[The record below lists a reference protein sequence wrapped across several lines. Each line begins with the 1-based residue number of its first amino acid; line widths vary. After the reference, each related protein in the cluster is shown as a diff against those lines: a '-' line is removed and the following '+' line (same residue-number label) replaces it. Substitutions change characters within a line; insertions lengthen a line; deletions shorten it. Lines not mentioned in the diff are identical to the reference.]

1 MRPWISVFTIQ
12 RMDERFQT
20 EFYDGCESARHDGW
34 STDPEDVCEF
44 KTAAR
49 AQRRADRVGG
59 EVFSHQRQATAFEA
73 AMMARPIHTVSRRRA
88 A

>member
-1 MRPWISVFTIQ
+1 MRPFVT
-12 RMDERFQT
+12 RYHLERLTGTRT
-20 EFYDGCESARHDGW
+20 EFYDGCEAPKYDGW
-34 STDPEDVCEF
+34 TDEADDAFEF
-44 KTAAR
+44 ATVQK

-59 EVFSHQRQATAFEA
+59 DVFSHSRPATALEA

>member
-1 MRPWISVFTIQ
+1 MPFIRVWTIQ
-12 RMDERFQT
+12 RLTPSYRT
-20 EFYDGCESARHDGW
+20 EFYDGCEIARHDGW

-44 KTAAR
+44 RTLGK

-59 EVFSHQRQATAFEA
+59 SVFSHSRPATALEA
-73 AMMARPIHTVSRRRA
+73 GLMNRPIHTVSRRRA

>member
-1 MRPWISVFTIQ
+1 MTFVQRWNIQ
-12 RMDERFQT
+12 KLTAEYQT
-20 EFYDGCESARHDGW
+20 LYYDGCEAPKYDGW

-59 EVFSHQRQATAFEA
+59 EVFSHQRQATVFEA
-73 AMMARPIHTVSRRRA
+73 AMLGAPIHTVSRRRA